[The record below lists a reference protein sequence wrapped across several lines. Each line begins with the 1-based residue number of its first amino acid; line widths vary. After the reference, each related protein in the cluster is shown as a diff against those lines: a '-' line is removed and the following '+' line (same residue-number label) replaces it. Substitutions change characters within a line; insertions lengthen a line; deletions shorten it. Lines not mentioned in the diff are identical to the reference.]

1 MWTIG
6 GLTLFFCGANRLTK
20 QTNQSICC
28 DPASRNISCE
38 RVTEAAASVFIW
50 CDTLELQSQLAANPT
65 SYGANTKHTCT
76 YGAIRADCLFEFY
89 GATWVLPSVI
99 SQGCAKGSVQTDN
112 CSSCPA
118 EAMQVSNMGEMCLV
132 YTHRHTQTHTVF
144 LWSRERHTMKS
155 SVITWDVSLPH
166 RLNTHKHTH
175 TPMSSIPLPLYN
187 LGTIFIWCY
196 WVKLDGFL
204 YSCGYSEELAKYV
217 YQTFKSMKQSNS
229 FMLTA
234 YVKTATLSVSVK
246 HIKATMPYLLDWS
259 GGGFFFSFFFS
270 VCVWFFLR
278 YES

>member
-6 GLTLFFCGANRLTK
+6 GLTLFFCGASRLTK
-20 QTNQSICC
+20 QTNQSFCC

-132 YTHRHTQTHTVF
+132 YVHTHTHTNTHGFPLKQGETHNEKQCNNMGCIPTSPLEHTQTH
-144 LWSRERHTMKS
+144 SHTN
-155 SVITWDVSLPH
+155 VQYSL
-166 RLNTHKHTH
+166 
-175 TPMSSIPLPLYN
+175 TPL
-187 LGTIFIWCY
+187 
-196 WVKLDGFL
+196 
-204 YSCGYSEELAKYV
+204 
-217 YQTFKSMKQSNS
+217 
-229 FMLTA
+229 
-234 YVKTATLSVSVK
+234 
-246 HIKATMPYLLDWS
+246 
-259 GGGFFFSFFFS
+259 
-270 VCVWFFLR
+270 
-278 YES
+278 